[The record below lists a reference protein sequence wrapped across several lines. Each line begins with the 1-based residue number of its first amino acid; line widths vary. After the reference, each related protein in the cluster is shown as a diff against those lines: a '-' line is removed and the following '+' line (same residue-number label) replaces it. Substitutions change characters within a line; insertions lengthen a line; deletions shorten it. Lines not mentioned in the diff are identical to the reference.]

1 MSFEDF
7 CTKSMRYDKQRV
19 QCQESFVISFNNEK
33 DEYFTIQPETLIA
46 FLQFMLENYN
56 QIENAWGSIPSKKN
70 SLNIYEEKSYR
81 AIYGKASDI
90 DELKSVSS
98 IGRSQTKAITKVI
111 SKFIAY
117 LLDEEYVG
125 VESNTFFVDSH
136 LKSALE
142 KVASGFKAYE
152 NQNIKALSSST
163 PQLKV
168 LFENWLSKQDLST
181 STIKKYSEQS
191 IAKADEVVSSI
202 DESLPRFYSVSDISE
217 CEKLI
222 SILLENDIWKYLN
235 TAGNG
240 VYSSGVKKYELFIR
254 QYFINKPIPCH
265 KPFLLFAGISGTGK
279 TRFIREQVKDY
290 PGQKNY
296 CLVPV
301 RPDWHEPSDLLGYI
315 SRISGEKE
323 YVSTPVLHFITQAW
337 IHIFERVGEVRPDGK
352 IGLSQKQ
359 LDHIPPFWLC
369 LDEMNLAPVEQYFA
383 DYLSVLETRHW
394 YTSPKLTAYNDNKE
408 TEYDYLYQCAPLLK
422 ADTLSQQLD
431 DGART
436 KLAKK
441 LGLDLDISLHQ
452 EIWTSFCRHGIAIP
466 FNLMVAGT
474 VNMDETT
481 HGFSRKV
488 IDRALTFDFNEFF
501 PNDFDAYFTPALQP
515 KLLGYPTWSDG
526 RAITDIPELEQFSQ
540 KSVTFLKAVN
550 GVLQQSPFE
559 LAYRALNELMLALL
573 AHHPANTAE
582 LVAIWDDFMMCK
594 VLPRIEGDSDKL
606 RSHHTADGDLLTD
619 LEKVLAEQFVEHWE
633 GTRPDLFNRKVAA
646 TGEDSP
652 PAEPPY
658 VPCRSKKKLAWMKE
672 RLARQCFTSFWP

>member
-1 MSFEDF
+1 MNKSDYYDSVLKELFSLKDKELFYISHPNKSIKITDFNHDDKAIYVDRAEKKLKITFEQIKKATDLLFDKKTVHFDTDF
-7 CTKSMRYDKQRV
+7 HGSGNERTVIETLLCHTSNIGYMKPGHGKYKGKRKSIKYFDVAINKTG
-19 QCQESFVISFNNEK
+19 EK
-33 DEYFTIQPETLIA
+33 CDVSDDEYIEFSPKHKYLKYDIQCLYKP
-46 FLQFMLENYN
+46 F
-56 QIENAWGSIPSKKN
+56 
-70 SLNIYEEKSYR
+70 
-81 AIYGKASDI
+81 
-90 DELKSVSS
+90 
-98 IGRSQTKAITKVI
+98 
-111 SKFIAY
+111 
-117 LLDEEYVG
+117 
-125 VESNTFFVDSH
+125 
-136 LKSALE
+136 
-142 KVASGFKAYE
+142 
-152 NQNIKALSSST
+152 
-163 PQLKV
+163 
-168 LFENWLSKQDLST
+168 
-181 STIKKYSEQS
+181 
-191 IAKADEVVSSI
+191 
-202 DESLPRFYSVSDISE
+202 
-217 CEKLI
+217 
-222 SILLENDIWKYLN
+222 ILL
-235 TAGNG
+235 
-240 VYSSGVKKYELFIR
+240 S
-254 QYFINKPIPCH
+254 
-265 KPFLLFAGISGTGK
+265 GISGTGK

-315 SRISGEKE
+315 SRISGKKE

-337 IHIFERVGEVRPDGK
+337 IHIFEHIGEVRTDGK

-359 LDHIPPFWLC
+359 LDHIPLFWLC

-394 YTSPKLTAYNDNKE
+394 YTSPELTAFNDKE
-408 TEYDYLYQCAPLLK
+408 GVDYDYVYQCAPLLK

-431 DGART
+431 DSARIE
-436 KLAKK
+436 LAEK
-441 LGLDLDISLHQ
+441 LGLDLDVSLHQ
-452 EIWTSFCRHGIAIP
+452 QIWASFCQHGIAIP

-501 PNDFDAYFTPALQP
+501 PNDFDAYFSPALQP
-515 KLLGYPTWSDG
+515 KRLGYPTWSDG
-526 RAITDIPELEQFSQ
+526 RAITEVSALEQYS
-540 KSVTFLKAVN
+540 KESVTFLKAVN

-606 RSHHTADGDLLTD
+606 RSHQTADGDLLTD
-619 LEKVLAEQFVEHWE
+619 LEKVLAEQFGSHWDN
-633 GTRPDLFNRKVAA
+633 TRPDLFNCKVAA
-646 TGEDSP
+646 ADEDSA
-652 PAEPPY
+652 PAEPPH

>member
-33 DEYFTIQPETLIA
+33 DECFTIQPETLIA

-56 QIENAWGSIPSKKN
+56 QIENAWGSVPSKKN

-90 DELKSVSS
+90 DELKSISS

-125 VESNTFFVDSH
+125 VESNTFFVDSY

-142 KVASGFKAYE
+142 KVTSGFKAYE
-152 NQNIKALSSST
+152 NKNIKAPSPST
-163 PQLKV
+163 PQLKA
-168 LFENWLSKQDLST
+168 LFENWLSKQNFST

-191 IAKADEVVSSI
+191 ISKADEVMSSI
-202 DESLPRFYSVSDISE
+202 DESHPKLYSVSDIDE
-217 CEKLI
+217 CEKI
-222 SILLENDIWKYLN
+222 INILLENDIWKDLN

-240 VYSSGVKKYELFIR
+240 MYSSGVKKYELFIR
-254 QYFINKPIPCH
+254 QYFIHKPITCH

-315 SRISGEKE
+315 SRISGKKE

-337 IHIFERVGEVRPDGK
+337 LHIFEHIGEVRTDGK
-352 IGLSQKQ
+352 IGLSQEQ

-383 DYLSVLETRHW
+383 EYLSVLETRYW
-394 YTSPKLTAYNDNKE
+394 YTSPELATFNNKE
-408 TEYDYLYQCAPLLK
+408 GAEYDYLYQCDPLLK
-422 ADTLSQQLD
+422 ADTLRQQLD
-431 DGART
+431 DAARME
-436 KLAKK
+436 LAEK
-441 LGLDLDISLHQ
+441 LGLDLNISLHQ
-452 EIWTSFCRHGIAIP
+452 EIWASFCQHGIAIP

-501 PNDFDAYFTPALQP
+501 PNDFDTYFAPALQP

-526 RAITDIPELEQFSQ
+526 RAITEVSALVQYSKE
-540 KSVTFLKAVN
+540 SVNFLKAVN

-606 RSHHTADGDLLTD
+606 RSHQTADSDLLTD
-619 LEKVLAEQFVEHWE
+619 LEKVLAEQFAGHWE

-646 TGEDSP
+646 AGEDSI
-652 PAEPPY
+652 PA

>member
-1 MSFEDF
+1 MSEIQSLFKQILSNWVRATTEQFTNHPTAVIFRTELKESIENIAHHSNEELKIKASVGAGNWANVPWISILDTRITTTTQSGIYPVYLF
-7 CTKSMRYDKQRV
+7 CADGSGFYLSLNQGTTAPTRELGTVNAQRQAIELKLQLLNNITELSTWDNDALNLHATTNLGRSYEPTNISAKYYPADDIPSDEELIKDLEWLLSLYDKCV
-19 QCQESFVISFNNEK
+19 SFLSNKEHPV
-33 DEYFTIQPETLIA
+33 L
-46 FLQFMLENYN
+46 
-56 QIENAWGSIPSKKN
+56 
-70 SLNIYEEKSYR
+70 
-81 AIYGKASDI
+81 DI
-90 DELKSVSS
+90 K
-98 IGRSQTKAITKVI
+98 
-111 SKFIAY
+111 
-117 LLDEEYVG
+117 
-125 VESNTFFVDSH
+125 
-136 LKSALE
+136 
-142 KVASGFKAYE
+142 
-152 NQNIKALSSST
+152 
-163 PQLKV
+163 
-168 LFENWLSKQDLST
+168 
-181 STIKKYSEQS
+181 S
-191 IAKADEVVSSI
+191 IAKFNPSN
-202 DESLPRFYSVSDISE
+202 LY
-217 CEKLI
+217 
-222 SILLENDIWKYLN
+222 
-235 TAGNG
+235 
-240 VYSSGVKKYELFIR
+240 
-254 QYFINKPIPCH
+254 
-265 KPFLLFAGISGTGK
+265 KPFLLLAGISGTGK

-315 SRISGEKE
+315 SRISGKKE

-337 IHIFERVGEVRPDGK
+337 IYIYERIGEVRADGK
-352 IGLSQKQ
+352 IGLSQEQ

-394 YTSPKLTAYNDNKE
+394 YTSPELTVFNDKE
-408 TEYDYLYQCAPLLK
+408 GVDYGYVYRCDPLLK

-431 DGART
+431 ESART
-436 KLAKK
+436 ELAEK
-441 LGLDLDISLHQ
+441 LGLDLDVSLHQ
-452 EIWTSFCRHGIAIP
+452 QIWASFCQHGIAIP

-501 PNDFDAYFTPALQP
+501 PNDFDAYFAPALQP
-515 KLLGYPTWSDG
+515 KRLGYPTWSDG
-526 RAITDIPELEQFSQ
+526 RAITEVSALEQYS
-540 KSVTFLKAVN
+540 KESVTFLKAVN

-606 RSHHTADGDLLTD
+606 RSHLTADGDLLTD
-619 LEKVLAEQFVEHWE
+619 LEKVLAEQFGSHWDN
-633 GTRPDLFNRKVAA
+633 TRPDLFNRKVAA
-646 TGEDSP
+646 AGEDSA
-652 PAEPPY
+652 PAEPPH

>member
-1 MSFEDF
+1 MSEIQSLFKQILSNWVRATTEQFTNHPTAVIFRTELKESIENIAHRSNEELKIKASVGAGNWANVPWISILDTRITTTTQSGIYPVYLF
-7 CTKSMRYDKQRV
+7 CADGSGFYLSLNQGTTAPTRELGTVNAQRQAIELKLQLLNNITELSTWDNDALNLHATTNLGRSYEPTNISAKYYPADDIPSDEELIKDLEWLLSLYDKCV
-19 QCQESFVISFNNEK
+19 SFLSNKEHPV
-33 DEYFTIQPETLIA
+33 L
-46 FLQFMLENYN
+46 
-56 QIENAWGSIPSKKN
+56 
-70 SLNIYEEKSYR
+70 
-81 AIYGKASDI
+81 DI
-90 DELKSVSS
+90 K
-98 IGRSQTKAITKVI
+98 
-111 SKFIAY
+111 
-117 LLDEEYVG
+117 
-125 VESNTFFVDSH
+125 
-136 LKSALE
+136 
-142 KVASGFKAYE
+142 
-152 NQNIKALSSST
+152 
-163 PQLKV
+163 
-168 LFENWLSKQDLST
+168 
-181 STIKKYSEQS
+181 S
-191 IAKADEVVSSI
+191 IAKFNPSN
-202 DESLPRFYSVSDISE
+202 LY
-217 CEKLI
+217 
-222 SILLENDIWKYLN
+222 
-235 TAGNG
+235 
-240 VYSSGVKKYELFIR
+240 
-254 QYFINKPIPCH
+254 
-265 KPFLLFAGISGTGK
+265 KPFLLLAGISGTGK

-315 SRISGEKE
+315 SRISGKKE

-337 IHIFERVGEVRPDGK
+337 IYIYERIGEVRADGK
-352 IGLSQKQ
+352 IGLSQEQ

-394 YTSPKLTAYNDNKE
+394 YTSPELTVFNDKE
-408 TEYDYLYQCAPLLK
+408 GVDYGYVYRCDPLLK

-431 DGART
+431 ESART
-436 KLAKK
+436 ELAEK
-441 LGLDLDISLHQ
+441 LGLDLDVSLHQ
-452 EIWTSFCRHGIAIP
+452 QIWASFCQHGIAIP

-501 PNDFDAYFTPALQP
+501 PNDFDAYFAPALQP
-515 KLLGYPTWSDG
+515 KRLGYPTWSDG
-526 RAITDIPELEQFSQ
+526 RAITEVSALEQYS
-540 KSVTFLKAVN
+540 KESVTFLKAVN

-606 RSHHTADGDLLTD
+606 RSHLTADGDLLTD
-619 LEKVLAEQFVEHWE
+619 LEKVLAEQFGSHWDN
-633 GTRPDLFNRKVAA
+633 TRPDLFNRKVAA
-646 TGEDSP
+646 AGEDSA
-652 PAEPPY
+652 PAEPPH

>member
-33 DEYFTIQPETLIA
+33 DECFTIQPETLIA

-56 QIENAWGSIPSKKN
+56 QIENAWGSVPSKKN

-90 DELKSVSS
+90 DELKSISS

-125 VESNTFFVDSH
+125 VESNTFFVDSY

-152 NQNIKALSSST
+152 NQNIKAQSPST

-168 LFENWLSKQDLST
+168 LFENWLSKQSLST
-181 STIKKYSEQS
+181 STIKKYSEQC
-191 IAKADEVVSSI
+191 IAKADDVVSSI
-202 DESLPRFYSVSDISE
+202 DESLPRFYSVSDIGV

-222 SILLENDIWKYLN
+222 SILLGSDTWKDLN

-240 VYSSGVKKYELFIR
+240 MYSSGVTKYELFIR
-254 QYFINKPIPCH
+254 HHFINKPIPCH
-265 KPFLLFAGISGTGK
+265 KQFLLFAGISGTGK

-315 SRISGEKE
+315 SRISGKKE

-337 IHIFERVGEVRPDGK
+337 IHIFEHVGEVRSDGK
-352 IGLSQKQ
+352 IGLSQEQ
-359 LDHIPPFWLC
+359 LDYIPPFWLC

-394 YTSPKLTAYNDNKE
+394 YTSLELTAFNDKE
-408 TEYDYLYQCAPLLK
+408 GVEYDYLYQCDPLLK

-431 DGART
+431 DNARIE
-436 KLAKK
+436 LAEK

-452 EIWTSFCRHGIAIP
+452 EIWASFCRHGIAIP

-488 IDRALTFDFNEFF
+488 VDRALTFDFNEFF
-501 PNDFDAYFTPALQP
+501 PNDFDAYFAPALQP

-526 RAITDIPELEQFSQ
+526 CAITEIPELEQFS
-540 KSVTFLKAVN
+540 KESVNFLKAVN

-606 RSHHTADGDLLTD
+606 RSHQTADSDLLTD
-619 LEKVLAEQFVEHWE
+619 LEKVLAEQFARHWE

-646 TGEDSP
+646 ASEDSTHT
-652 PAEPPY
+652 EPPH
-658 VPCRSKKKLAWMKE
+658 VPCRSKKKLTWMKE

>member
-1 MSFEDF
+1 MSKIQSLFKKILSNWVRAVTEQF
-7 CTKSMRYDKQRV
+7 TNHPTAVIFRTELK
-19 QCQESFVISFNNEK
+19 ES
-33 DEYFTIQPETLIA
+33 
-46 FLQFMLENYN
+46 
-56 QIENAWGSIPSKKN
+56 IENIAHRSNKEFKIKASVGAGNWANVPWISILDTRITTTTQSGIYPVYLFCADGSGFYL
-70 SLNIYEEKSYR
+70 SLNQGTTAPTREFG
-81 AIYGKASDI
+81 AIQAQRQAI
-90 DELKSVSS
+90 ELKSQLLNNISELS
-98 IGRSQTKAITKVI
+98 TWDNDPLNLHATTNLGRSYEPTNI
-111 SKFIAY
+111 SAKYYPADDIPS
-117 LLDEEYVG
+117 DEELIKDLEWLLGLYDKCVSFL
-125 VESNTFFVDSH
+125 SNEEHPRLDIKNLPQFNP
-136 LKSALE
+136 
-142 KVASGFKAYE
+142 ASLY
-152 NQNIKALSSST
+152 
-163 PQLKV
+163 
-168 LFENWLSKQDLST
+168 KQ
-181 STIKKYSEQS
+181 
-191 IAKADEVVSSI
+191 
-202 DESLPRFYSVSDISE
+202 
-217 CEKLI
+217 
-222 SILLENDIWKYLN
+222 
-235 TAGNG
+235 
-240 VYSSGVKKYELFIR
+240 
-254 QYFINKPIPCH
+254 
-265 KPFLLFAGISGTGK
+265 FLLLAGISGTGK

-296 CLVPV
+296 SLVPV

-315 SRISGEKE
+315 SRISGKKE

-337 IHIFERVGEVRPDGK
+337 IHIFECVGEVRSDGK

-394 YTSPKLTAYNDNKE
+394 YTSPERATFNDKE
-408 TEYDYLYQCAPLLK
+408 GIEYDYLYQCDPLLK

-431 DGART
+431 DNACIE
-436 KLAKK
+436 LAEK

-452 EIWTSFCRHGIAIP
+452 EIWASFCQHGIAIP

-526 RAITDIPELEQFSQ
+526 RAITEVPALEQYS
-540 KSVTFLKAVN
+540 KESVTFLKAVN
-550 GVLQQSPFE
+550 EVLQQSPFE

-573 AHHPANTAE
+573 AHHPEDNAE

-606 RSHHTADGDLLTD
+606 RSHQTADGDLLTD
-619 LEKVLAEQFVEHWE
+619 LEKVLAEQFTEHWE
-633 GTRPDLFNRKVAA
+633 GTRPDLFNRKVATA
-646 TGEDSP
+646 GEGST
-652 PAEPPY
+652 PAEPPH

>member
-1 MSFEDF
+1 MSEIQSLFKQILSNWVRATTEQFTNHPTAVIFRTELKESIENIAHRSNEELKIKASVGAGNWANVPWISILDTRITTTTQSGIYPVYLF
-7 CTKSMRYDKQRV
+7 CADGSGFYLSLNQGTTAPTRELGTVNAQRQAIELKLQLLNNITELSTWDNDALNLHATTNLGRSYEPTNISAKYYPADDIPSDEELIKDLEWLLSLYDKCV
-19 QCQESFVISFNNEK
+19 SFLSNKEHPV
-33 DEYFTIQPETLIA
+33 L
-46 FLQFMLENYN
+46 
-56 QIENAWGSIPSKKN
+56 
-70 SLNIYEEKSYR
+70 
-81 AIYGKASDI
+81 DI
-90 DELKSVSS
+90 K
-98 IGRSQTKAITKVI
+98 
-111 SKFIAY
+111 
-117 LLDEEYVG
+117 
-125 VESNTFFVDSH
+125 
-136 LKSALE
+136 
-142 KVASGFKAYE
+142 
-152 NQNIKALSSST
+152 
-163 PQLKV
+163 
-168 LFENWLSKQDLST
+168 
-181 STIKKYSEQS
+181 S
-191 IAKADEVVSSI
+191 IAKFNPSN
-202 DESLPRFYSVSDISE
+202 LY
-217 CEKLI
+217 
-222 SILLENDIWKYLN
+222 
-235 TAGNG
+235 
-240 VYSSGVKKYELFIR
+240 
-254 QYFINKPIPCH
+254 
-265 KPFLLFAGISGTGK
+265 KPFLLLAGISGTGK

-315 SRISGEKE
+315 SRISGKKE

-337 IHIFERVGEVRPDGK
+337 VYIYERIGEVRADGK
-352 IGLSQKQ
+352 IGLSQEQ

-394 YTSPKLTAYNDNKE
+394 YTSPELTVFNDKE
-408 TEYDYLYQCAPLLK
+408 GVDYGYVYRCDPLLK

-431 DGART
+431 ESART
-436 KLAKK
+436 ELAEK
-441 LGLDLDISLHQ
+441 LGLDLDVSLHQ
-452 EIWTSFCRHGIAIP
+452 QIWASFCQHGIAIP

-501 PNDFDAYFTPALQP
+501 PNDFDAYFAPALQP
-515 KLLGYPTWSDG
+515 KRLGYPTWSDG
-526 RAITDIPELEQFSQ
+526 RAITEVSALEQYS
-540 KSVTFLKAVN
+540 KESVTFLKAVN

-606 RSHHTADGDLLTD
+606 RSHLTADGDLLTD
-619 LEKVLAEQFVEHWE
+619 LEKVLAEQFGSHWDN
-633 GTRPDLFNRKVAA
+633 TRPDLFNCKVAA
-646 TGEDSP
+646 ADEDSA
-652 PAEPPY
+652 PAEPPH

>member
-1 MSFEDF
+1 MSKIQSLFKQILSNWVRATTEQFTNHPTAVIFRADLK
-7 CTKSMRYDKQRV
+7 KS
-19 QCQESFVISFNNEK
+19 
-33 DEYFTIQPETLIA
+33 
-46 FLQFMLENYN
+46 
-56 QIENAWGSIPSKKN
+56 IENIAYRSNKEFKVKASVGAGNWANVPWVSILDTRITTTTQSGIYPVYLFCADGSGFYL
-70 SLNIYEEKSYR
+70 SLNQGTTAPTREFGAINAQRQAIELKSQLLNNIYELSTWDN
-81 AIYGKASDI
+81 APLNLHATTN
-90 DELKSVSS
+90 L
-98 IGRSQTKAITKVI
+98 GRSYEPTNI
-111 SKFIAY
+111 SAKYYPADDIPS
-117 LLDEEYVG
+117 DEELIKDLEWLLSLYDKCVSFL
-125 VESNTFFVDSH
+125 SNEEHPILDI
-136 LKSALE
+136 
-142 KVASGFKAYE
+142 E
-152 NQNIKALSSST
+152 NLPKLN
-163 PQLKV
+163 
-168 LFENWLSKQDLST
+168 ST
-181 STIKKYSEQS
+181 SLYKQ
-191 IAKADEVVSSI
+191 
-202 DESLPRFYSVSDISE
+202 F
-217 CEKLI
+217 
-222 SILLENDIWKYLN
+222 ILL
-235 TAGNG
+235 
-240 VYSSGVKKYELFIR
+240 
-254 QYFINKPIPCH
+254 
-265 KPFLLFAGISGTGK
+265 AGISGTGK

-315 SRISGEKE
+315 SRISGKKE

-337 IHIFERVGEVRPDGK
+337 IHIFECVGEVRSDGK
-352 IGLSQKQ
+352 IGLSQEQ

-394 YTSPKLTAYNDNKE
+394 YTSPELATFTDKE
-408 TEYDYLYQCAPLLK
+408 GIEYDYLYQCAPLLK
-422 ADTLSQQLD
+422 ADTLSKQLD
-431 DGART
+431 DDSRIE
-436 KLAKK
+436 LAEK

-452 EIWTSFCRHGIAIP
+452 EIWASFCQHGISIP

-501 PNDFDAYFTPALQP
+501 PNDFDAYFAPALQP
-515 KLLGYPTWSDG
+515 RLLGYPTWSDG

-606 RSHHTADGDLLTD
+606 RSHQTADSDVLID
-619 LEKVLAEQFVEHWE
+619 LENVLAEQFAEHWE
-633 GTRPDLFNRKVAA
+633 GIRPDLFNRKVTAN
-646 TGEDSP
+646 GENSP
-652 PAEPPY
+652 PAEPPHI
-658 VPCRSKKKLAWMKE
+658 PCRSKKKLAWMKE

>member
-1 MSFEDF
+1 MSFENF
-7 CTKSMRYDKQRV
+7 CTKSMRYDKQMV
-19 QCQESFVISFNNEK
+19 KCQESFVISFNNEK
-33 DEYFTIQPETLIA
+33 DERFTIQPETLIA

-56 QIENAWGSIPSKKN
+56 QIENAWGSVPSKKN

-81 AIYGKASDI
+81 AIYRKTSAI
-90 DELKSVSS
+90 DELKSIRS

-117 LLDEEYVG
+117 LSGEEYVG
-125 VESNTFFVDSH
+125 VESNTFFVDSY

-152 NQNIKALSSST
+152 NQNIKALSPST

-168 LFENWLSKQDLST
+168 LFENWLSKQNLST

-191 IAKADEVVSSI
+191 ISKADEVVSSI
-202 DESLPRFYSVSDISE
+202 DESLPEFYSVSDIGE
-217 CEKLI
+217 CEEI
-222 SILLENDIWKYLN
+222 INILLENDTWKDLN

-240 VYSSGVKKYELFIR
+240 MYSSGVKKYELFIR

-279 TRFIREQVKDY
+279 TRFIREQIKNY

-315 SRISGEKE
+315 SRISGKKE

-337 IHIFERVGEVRPDGK
+337 IHIFEHIGKVRADGK
-352 IGLSQKQ
+352 VGLNQAQ

-394 YTSPKLTAYNDNKE
+394 YTSPELTAFNGKE
-408 TEYDYLYQCAPLLK
+408 EVEYDYLYQCDPLLK

-431 DGART
+431 ENARIE
-436 KLAKK
+436 LAEK
-441 LGLDLDISLHQ
+441 LGLDLNNALHQ
-452 EIWTSFCRHGIAIP
+452 EIWASFCQHGIAIP

-488 IDRALTFDFNEFF
+488 IDRALAFDFNEFF
-501 PNDFDAYFTPALQP
+501 PNDFDAYFAPVLQP

-526 RAITDIPELEQFSQ
+526 RAITDIPALEQHS
-540 KSVTFLKAVN
+540 KESVTFLKAVN

-619 LEKVLAEQFVEHWE
+619 LEKVLAEQFAEHWE

-646 TGEDSP
+646 GEESDTTETP
-652 PAEPPY
+652 HLVA
-658 VPCRSKKKLAWMKE
+658 CRSKKKLAWMKE

>member
-1 MSFEDF
+1 M
-7 CTKSMRYDKQRV
+7 
-19 QCQESFVISFNNEK
+19 
-33 DEYFTIQPETLIA
+33 
-46 FLQFMLENYN
+46 
-56 QIENAWGSIPSKKN
+56 
-70 SLNIYEEKSYR
+70 
-81 AIYGKASDI
+81 SDI
-90 DELKSVSS
+90 
-98 IGRSQTKAITKVI
+98 G
-111 SKFIAY
+111 
-117 LLDEEYVG
+117 
-125 VESNTFFVDSH
+125 
-136 LKSALE
+136 
-142 KVASGFKAYE
+142 
-152 NQNIKALSSST
+152 
-163 PQLKV
+163 
-168 LFENWLSKQDLST
+168 
-181 STIKKYSEQS
+181 
-191 IAKADEVVSSI
+191 
-202 DESLPRFYSVSDISE
+202 E

-222 SILLENDIWKYLN
+222 SILLENDTWKDLN

-240 VYSSGVKKYELFIR
+240 MYSSGVKKYELFIH
-254 QYFINKPIPCH
+254 QYFINRPTPCH
-265 KPFLLFAGISGTGK
+265 KQFLLFAGISGTGK

-315 SRISGEKE
+315 SRISGKKE

-337 IHIFERVGEVRPDGK
+337 LHIFEYIGEVRTDGK
-352 IGLSQKQ
+352 IGLSQEQ

-369 LDEMNLAPVEQYFA
+369 LDEMNLAPIEQYFA

-394 YTSPKLTAYNDNKE
+394 YTSPELTAFNDKE
-408 TEYDYLYQCAPLLK
+408 GVEYDYLYQCDPLLK
-422 ADTLSQQLD
+422 ADTLRKQLD
-431 DGART
+431 DAARME
-436 KLAKK
+436 LAEK
-441 LGLDLDISLHQ
+441 LGLDLDLSLHQ
-452 EIWTSFCRHGIAIP
+452 EVWAYFCQHGIAIP

-501 PNDFDAYFTPALQP
+501 PNDFDAYFAPALQP

-526 RAITDIPELEQFSQ
+526 RAITDIPELEPFSQ

-550 GVLQQSPFE
+550 EVLQQSPFE

-573 AHHPANTAE
+573 AHHPTENSQ

-606 RSHHTADGDLLTD
+606 RSHHTTDGNQTEVNLLTE
-619 LEKVLAEQFVEHWE
+619 LENVLKTQFGEHWE
-633 GTRPDLFNRKVAA
+633 GTRPDLFNLKVAIA
-646 TGEDSP
+646 GEESDA
-652 PAEPPY
+652 AEPPH